1 MIRYC
6 VYVNYSVYSQWVVG
20 SDYPPQRFE
29 RCYWISVEK
38 WVKAWKPKDRS
49 TFCACAHFRH
59 APLSLYRGER
69 VVAKGSRKSKSASA
83 FGEFCSLVQTNKQTN
98 KHLHCRQKES
108 RPPMCNGKNRQEK
121 QFSKYARN
129 TIILILIS
137 KFLTSKSLPSI
148 LALLRQG
155 RFRQP
160 IWGAVQDEMISLVYV
175 CTGDQRRHFT
185 KL

>member
-1 MIRYC
+1 MSCRLWLPSPE
-6 VYVNYSVYSQWVVG
+6 VRKVLL
-20 SDYPPQRFE
+20 DF
-29 RCYWISVEK
+29 RCAK

-49 TFCACAHFRH
+49 TFCACAHFRRVS
-59 APLSLYRGER
+59 LCLYRGER

-98 KHLHCRQKES
+98 IYIVVRKNLGLQCVMAGA
-108 RPPMCNGKNRQEK
+108 PGNGKNRKEK

-129 TIILILIS
+129 TTILILIS
-137 KFLTSKSLPSI
+137 NILTSKSLPSI
-148 LALLRQG
+148 LILLRQG